1 MNNKLFKFI
10 SGEQSN
16 YTGDSLLGTAVNA
29 LNDNESKSDVLLPI
43 ETGKP
48 IDVVK
53 DFKWTKT
60 RRNSEGRKNTPT
72 VSLEEFRV
80 VVPSFFSN
88 LNVVQQIL
96 QTTGTGV
103 IEALK
108 SVAAEVEVGESVT
121 SLIEEGG
128 KALGRNVDS
137 LMEESRKVFG
147 AQEMTMPRYL
157 KAYENLYGVK
167 RTRFKYNLPYLED
180 KYKNVDSGWSGGSE
194 LQSLMGSGKEFIEN
208 FFGTLAPGVGIDY
221 AKSYDYGG
229 GPSHDIS
236 FFLDNTLDS
245 EYGGYAQN
253 FRLIYLLLYQNLPN
267 RINKITFVPPVIY
280 RAALP
285 GVFSYRWSFLKKIEV
300 NMVGVRRTKTI
311 DKFINEKPSQVVIP
325 EGYEVKMTLQSL
337 VPETQN
343 LYYDA
348 FNTSVVATEE

>member
-108 SVAAEVEVGESVT
+108 SVAAEVGVGESVT

-167 RTRFKYNLPYLED
+167 RTRFKYNLP
-180 KYKNVDSGWSGGSE
+180 
-194 LQSLMGSGKEFIEN
+194 F
-208 FFGTLAPGVGIDY
+208 
-221 AKSYDYGG
+221 
-229 GPSHDIS
+229 S
-236 FFLDNTLDS
+236 F
-245 EYGGYAQN
+245 
-253 FRLIYLLLYQNLPN
+253 
-267 RINKITFVPPVIY
+267 
-280 RAALP
+280 
-285 GVFSYRWSFLKKIEV
+285 
-300 NMVGVRRTKTI
+300 
-311 DKFINEKPSQVVIP
+311 
-325 EGYEVKMTLQSL
+325 
-337 VPETQN
+337 
-343 LYYDA
+343 
-348 FNTSVVATEE
+348 